1 MAGEVLTK
9 VGLPDPI
16 KRLDSYPHQ
25 LSGGMRQRVMIA
37 LALVLDPDIL
47 IADEPTTAL
56 DVTVQAQILDQ
67 LIHQQR
73 ERHMSM
79 LLITHDL
86 AVVAAVAD
94 RVAVM
99 YAGEIVEQAPVD
111 ELFEDPRHPY
121 TQGLLRAL
129 PQVSIKRLR
138 LHPIPGLVP
147 PPQLMPPGC
156 WFAPRCPHAIEPCW
170 TEHPELT
177 TARGRSDLPL
187 LQPAAVHLLMVT
199 TPVPIAIRLQDGIIL
214 RGHEWSRDGP
224 PVVFVHDLGDD
235 LDAWGPVT
243 ARLAA
248 HGLRVISVELRGHGL
263 SDGEPD
269 ADSLRDDL
277 VAMLAEISAS
287 FGPVALVAYGSITE
301 TLLFLDADRG
311 APVHVMI
318 APLPRVAASIDWRTT
333 RPAMRLVLRGA
344 LNEEVSKHVGFIYPR
359 MMGQKLQV
367 TAASECAGPGLLTDQ
382 PQLLEHLLMFLRRYL
397 TGHHLSW
404 IADQAE
410 QIEAVRA
417 ERLATDV

>member
-1 MAGEVLTK
+1 M
-9 VGLPDPI
+9 
-16 KRLDSYPHQ
+16 
-25 LSGGMRQRVMIA
+25 
-37 LALVLDPDIL
+37 
-47 IADEPTTAL
+47 
-56 DVTVQAQILDQ
+56 
-67 LIHQQR
+67 
-73 ERHMSM
+73 
-79 LLITHDL
+79 
-86 AVVAAVAD
+86 VA
-94 RVAVM
+94 
-99 YAGEIVEQAPVD
+99 
-111 ELFEDPRHPY
+111 
-121 TQGLLRAL
+121 
-129 PQVSIKRLR
+129 
-138 LHPIPGLVP
+138 
-147 PPQLMPPGC
+147 
-156 WFAPRCPHAIEPCW
+156 
-170 TEHPELT
+170 
-177 TARGRSDLPL
+177 
-187 LQPAAVHLLMVT
+187 

-235 LDAWGPVT
+235 LDAWGPLT